1 MGNQQYTAEQ
11 LAHRFVDQ
19 REIQN
24 VIGKYVFTTMICKDA
39 DVVSRFWTKKADA
52 PCLGFNNGWYIGLDA
67 IDGYYQA
74 VSNNTAIRSKT
85 IQAKF
90 PEKLGDLND
99 EELYGTGSMNVR
111 PLTTVL
117 VEVAGDG
124 KTAKGLWQVMGVD
137 NDITEYGPLSIW
149 HWGWLAADF
158 VLEDDEWK
166 VWHLQML
173 DEIVTPVGTKW
184 TEANPYPVLPEFAV
198 LADLKLPEPTKPCI
212 LYTAYSTQRPPMA
225 PPEAPVPYT
234 TFAETFSYGA

>member
-11 LAHRFVDQ
+11 LAQRFVDQ

-39 DVVSRFWTKKADA
+39 DVVSRFWAKNADA

-90 PEKLGDLND
+90 PEKLGELCD

-173 DEIVTPVGTKW
+173 DEIVTPVGAKW
-184 TEANPYPVLPEFAV
+184 TEANPYPVLPEFAA
-198 LADLKLPEPTKPCI
+198 LAELKLPEPTKPCA
-212 LYTAYSTQRPPMA
+212 LYTAYNTQRPPMA
-225 PPEAPVPYT
+225 PPKAPVPYT